1 MDKRKLTQQTLKR
14 MMDLGA
20 DKASI
25 RLSASDTQEFNV
37 VYRELNLLRSISTQS
52 MGLSVIKDQKS
63 ASVNVNQLD
72 DQTINGAID
81 ELFQS
86 IETADADP
94 AYDISPHQP
103 PSVFEKGTLK
113 PDVDLVCDRLVEY
126 ARQCKKDYP
135 SVQFDATM
143 SHHKQH
149 VLFANSNGV
158 DLEENLGYYDFMSMF
173 SAKDGNKMSS
183 FNFTTFSAA
192 DLDKPVMDMNFTGEL
207 IRQITEQ
214 TSTRPIAEN
223 FTGDVIFM
231 PFGFMEFLFEIVGNH
246 IGNGVMM
253 KTSRFPD
260 HLGQKILD
268 DKLTL
273 RIMPCSPEMCSESQI
288 TTDGYIAEDAT
299 IIDHGILRHYLLN
312 LFAANKTGKQRTVGS
327 GNGFVIDPGTT
338 PWRDMIA
345 SVKRGI
351 LCPRVSQ
358 GSPNP
363 NGDFS
368 AVLKN
373 SYYIEDG
380 RIAYPIS
387 ETMMSGNVIEMFN
400 QMIDLSAETINTGW
414 MKAPFIKIEDLFISK
429 K

>member
-1 MDKRKLTQQTLKR
+1 MNYDKLVQQTLQKL
-14 MMDLGA
+14 MDHGA

-25 RLSASDTQEFNV
+25 RLSMDDTLEFNV
-37 VYRELNLLRSISTQS
+37 IYKELNLLRSIASQS
-52 MGLSVIKDQKS
+52 LGLSIIKDQRS
-63 ASVNVNQLD
+63 ASVAVNQLD
-72 DQTINGAID
+72 ETAIGNAID
-81 ELFQS
+81 EMFQS
-86 IETADADP
+86 IQSADPDP
-94 AYDISPHQP
+94 AYDISPYQTP
-103 PSVFEKGTLK
+103 AVFEKGTMA
-113 PDVDLVCDRLVEY
+113 PDVDLVCDRLVEF
-126 ARQCKKDYP
+126 ADRCKRDFP
-135 SVQFDATM
+135 SVQFDASI
-143 SHHKQH
+143 SHLNQR
-149 VLFANSNGV
+149 VMYANSNGV
-158 DLEENLGYYDFMSMF
+158 DLKENLGHYDFMTMF
-173 SAKDGNKMSS
+173 TAKEGNKMSS
-183 FNFTTFSAA
+183 FNYTTFSTD
-192 DLDKPVMDMNFTGEL
+192 DLARPMMDMNFTDEL

-214 TSTRPIAEN
+214 TRTRPIAEN

-231 PFGFMEFLFEIVGNH
+231 PYGFIEFLFEIVGTH
-246 IGNGVMM
+246 IGNGVML

-273 RIMPCSPEMCSESQI
+273 RVMPRSCDLCSASQI
-288 TTDGYIAEDAT
+288 TSDGYIAEDAT
-299 IIDHGILRHYLLN
+299 IIDKGILRHYLLS
-312 LFAANKTGKQRTVGS
+312 LFAANKSGKQRTVGPGS
-327 GNGFVIDPGTT
+327 GWVVDPGTAS
-338 PWRDMIA
+338 WQDMIA

-387 ETMMSGNVIEMFN
+387 ETMMNGNVIDMFN
-400 QMIDLSAETINTGW
+400 KVIDLSAETINTGW
-414 MKAPFIKIEDLFISK
+414 MKVPFIKIGDLFISK